1 MADGTFTV
9 GAGNMNAFE
18 SGVDISEALAEEAD
32 IRQVF
37 FKAGLPTRLNMGS
50 LLYR

>member
-37 FKAGLPTRLNMGS
+37 FKSSAAHAAKHGQFVI
-50 LLYR
+50 